1 MHGSFARA
9 NRLAPVLATLGL
21 AAGMLAGSQ
30 PATALD
36 QQAAP
41 PLGRLFMSPE
51 ERRALDAGR
60 APYRNP
66 DEPDN
71 ATPAPGPSPVLLNGI
86 LRRSKGPAVVWINGQ
101 TAGGRDAVVQVR
113 RGPDRQNSVTVFDP
127 ADGRSVSLKPGESWT
142 P

>member
-1 MHGSFARA
+1 MHGSFAGT

-36 QQAAP
+36 QQASPA
-41 PLGRLFMSPE
+41 LGRLFMSPE

-66 DEPDN
+66 DDPYT
-71 ATPAPGPSPVLLNGI
+71 AAPASNTSPVLLNGV
-86 LRRSKGPAVVWINGQ
+86 LRRSAGPAVVWINGQ
-101 TAGGRDAVVQVR
+101 AAGSEDAVVQVR
-113 RGPDRQNSVTVFDP
+113 RGPDRHNTVTVFDP